1 MTTRNRLLAGIAI
14 ATLCLQPALAQETPA
29 PAPEAPAAAPAAPAP
44 YTPPA
49 AAAPAT
55 ETPAEAP
62 AAAEPATPPAA
73 AAPLV
78 PDDVTMAIAN
88 LPTAIEDVQV
98 VGPWIDGAKSG
109 VWRTV
114 MLQVGTTEK
123 ESYRFFV
130 QQVEKVGGTSS
141 VLVTTEIKEIPKLNG
156 AIVGYRADEPSEEDA
171 TGLTLFF
178 DMVPSDGEIAETY
191 ELHFQP
197 DQTYTFGPA
206 TN

>member
-1 MTTRNRLLAGIAI
+1 MTIRNRLLAGIAI
-14 ATLCLQPALAQETPA
+14 ATLCLQPALAQEAPIS

-49 AAAPAT
+49 AAPAT
-55 ETPAEAP
+55 EAP
-62 AAAEPATPPAA
+62 AATESATPPAA
-73 AAPLV
+73 AAPAA
-78 PDDVTMAIAN
+78 PDEVTTAIGN

-98 VGPWIDGAKSG
+98 VGPWVDGDKSG

-114 MLQVGTTEK
+114 MLQVGTAEK

-130 QQVEKVGGTSS
+130 QQVHKADAKAT
-141 VLVTTEIKEIPKLNG
+141 VLTTTEIKEIPTLNG
-156 AIVGYRADEPSEEDA
+156 AIVGYRADEPSEED
-171 TGLTLFF
+171 TSGLTLFF

-191 ELHFQP
+191 ELHFQK